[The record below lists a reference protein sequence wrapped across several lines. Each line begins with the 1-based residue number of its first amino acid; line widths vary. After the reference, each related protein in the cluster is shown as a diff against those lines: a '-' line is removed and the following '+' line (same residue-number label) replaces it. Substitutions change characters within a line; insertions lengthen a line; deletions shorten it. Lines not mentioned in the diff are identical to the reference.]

1 MYTTVPASP
10 LRNAFT
16 FSVIVLPFK
25 PSAPVGPF
33 APIPASV
40 PVPGLP
46 SRPSTAVSPSLAALS
61 ITLRVSASKP
71 MLTIPPAS
79 VEITIPFLASL
90 VSVDAVG
97 LTVPAGKFAGATV
110 PVPDIKC
117 KPVPTATFLVIVSAL
132 ALYPIS
138 ATSPILLS
146 T

>member
-16 FSVIVLPFK
+16 LDVKSLPFK
-25 PSAPVGPF
+25 PSLPVGPF
-33 APIPASV
+33 APIPASA
-40 PVPGLP
+40 PVPDLP

-71 MLTIPPAS
+71 ILTIPPAS
-79 VEITIPFLASL
+79 VEITIPFLAAL

-97 LTVPAGKFAGATV
+97 LVVPAGKLAGAIV

-117 KPVPTATFLVIVSAL
+117 KPVPTATLFVVVSAF
-132 ALYPIS
+132 AL
-138 ATSPILLS
+138 
-146 T
+146 